1 VVTYGSLALGARIEI
16 DSLDLSLARVSVKLS
31 GLQVANPGSPAKNL
45 FRASQVQL
53 DRVLSA
59 DVRKGKK
66 HSIGWLQRL
75 QAVSVAGD
83 AGRQAWTIVCR
94 RVGEPDR

>member
-1 VVTYGSLALGARIEI
+1 MRH
-16 DSLDLSLARVSVKLS
+16 
-31 GLQVANPGSPAKNL
+31 GSPIRWSTQHNATAFADAESL
-45 FRASQVQL
+45 PRRTARFRSSAVKMFSSAGGC
-53 DRVLSA
+53 VLSA

-75 QAVSVAGD
+75 RAVSVAGD

-94 RVGEPDR
+94 RAGEPDR